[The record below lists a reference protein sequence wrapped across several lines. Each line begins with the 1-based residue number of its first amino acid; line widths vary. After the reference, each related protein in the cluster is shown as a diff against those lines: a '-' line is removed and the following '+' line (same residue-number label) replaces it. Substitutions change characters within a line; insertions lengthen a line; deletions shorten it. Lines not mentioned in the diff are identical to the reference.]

1 MRILAFLVGLF
12 VCNLSQAQLRFGLEL
27 GMNAGAP
34 IPKKIS
40 KGAEG
45 KLGIN
50 PILGLAA
57 QYKLSKRLTLQA
69 ALYYDRK
76 SARYTSPV
84 QYPYIVISGDSIDSF
99 SGNVSGTFRNQYL
112 TLPIHVRYAFNTKW
126 SAGGGCYISYL
137 LQGTNKGVV
146 TNGKAGFNGAF
157 AIDDQLFDESGNIHH
172 LDAGLNA
179 LVQYQL
185 RKHLSLQWQLAYGI
199 PSVTQ
204 ATDNFKDK
212 THNIYTYLTLG
223 YWF

>member
-1 MRILAFLVGLF
+1 MRIIAFIL
-12 VCNLSQAQLRFGLEL
+12 CMCMYSISYAQLQWGIEL
-27 GMNAGAP
+27 GVNAGAP
-34 IPKKIS
+34 IPGKIA

-45 KLGIN
+45 KLGVN
-50 PILGLAA
+50 PILGVAT
-57 QYKLSKRLTLQA
+57 QYKLNSRWSLQA

-76 SARYTSPV
+76 SAAYTSPV

-99 SGNVSGTFRNQYL
+99 SGTVSGAFRNQYL
-112 TLPIHVRYAFNTKW
+112 SLPMHLRYAINTKW
-126 SAGGGCYISYL
+126 SAAAGCYVSYL
-137 LQGTNKGVV
+137 LQGTNKGTVS
-146 TNGKAGFNGAF
+146 NGKAGFNGMF
-157 AIDDQLFDESGNIHH
+157 PIDDQQFDESRNIHH

-179 LVQYQL
+179 VVQYQL

-204 ATDNFKDK
+204 ATDNFKEN